1 MELTIPTNEIT
12 QIIDRIVDER
22 LSTTTRDDR
31 WLNKTNAAEYLDVS
45 RPTLNKWIKKYQIP
59 YSMIDGIRRYSK
71 DDLDKF
77 MEEHKR

>member
-22 LSTTTRDDR
+22 LSTTNRDDR